1 MLSGGTNRERLDSI
15 VGEIQAVGGE
25 AEGFLVEIARA
36 EDALTALRGNLDFD
50 IFVCAFG
57 PFLQKPLDATEI
69 DEWDRIVHL
78 NLAFP
83 GALASAL
90 LPGMISRG
98 WGRLVFFGGTG
109 TDVIKSSRTNAAYAA
124 AKTGLGVL
132 AKSIAVEY
140 AHRNVAAFVVCPG
153 LVDTDY
159 LSSGTRGELAAKS
172 PRGILL
178 SADDIG
184 ETIASMAA
192 ADPCLAS
199 GAILGLD
206 GGLGFRK

>member
-1 MLSGGTNRERLDSI
+1 MLSGGTNRERVDSL
-15 VGEIQAVGGE
+15 VREIRASGGE
-25 AEGFLVEIARA
+25 AEGFLVEIDRA
-36 EDALTALRGNLDFD
+36 EDAIEALKGDLVFD
-50 IFVCAFG
+50 ILVCAFG
-57 PFLQKPLDATEI
+57 PFLQKPLDAMATE
-69 DEWDRIVHL
+69 DWDRIIHL
-78 NLAFP
+78 NLALP

-90 LPGMISRG
+90 LPGMIGRG

-109 TDVIKSSRTNAAYAA
+109 TDVIKPSRTNAAYAA

-140 AHRNVAAFVVCPG
+140 ANRNIAAFVVCPG
-153 LVDTDY
+153 LVDTEY
-159 LSSGTRGELAAKS
+159 LSPVTRGELSAKS

-184 ETIASMAA
+184 ESVAASAA

-199 GAILGLD
+199 GAIIGLD